1 MALKK
6 QFQQNK
12 NSKKHVC
19 KIVYMALDILVGIVK
34 AKDRTKDL
42 PYTTFKFF
50 IVGII
55 INYTC

>member
-55 INYTC
+55 IN